1 MTSMPEEKNLKV
13 KATEDRLGAYVY
25 SIQEEDEE
33 DEVMHE
39 RIERGPHKLDN
50 NTIYVG

>member
-1 MTSMPEEKNLKV
+1 MPEEKNLKV

-33 DEVMHE
+33 DEVMHA
-39 RIERGPHKLDN
+39 RIDRGKLEAIADV
-50 NTIYVG
+50 TDGHL

>member
-1 MTSMPEEKNLKV
+1 MPEQKNLKV
-13 KATEDRLGAYVY
+13 KATEEKLGAYVY
-25 SIQEEDEE
+25 SIQED
-33 DEVMHE
+33 DEVMHA